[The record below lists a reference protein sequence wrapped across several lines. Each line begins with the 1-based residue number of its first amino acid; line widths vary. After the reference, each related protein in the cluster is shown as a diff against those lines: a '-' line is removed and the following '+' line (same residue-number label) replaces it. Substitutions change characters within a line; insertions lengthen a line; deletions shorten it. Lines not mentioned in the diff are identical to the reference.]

1 MWKRRARELQAACFA
16 SKDVIKACIETL
28 ASFVQRPRGS
38 LTRGRAGPPSLN
50 RSRILEIVWP
60 ARAWRLPASGHISKR
75 PYQIEACTPNHNDR
89 WLRRIGGSQCFTSA
103 VQIWRT
109 RHSMNHTKQSKQ
121 KPSKANG
128 FNLSPRSRRVL
139 HSTNYL
145 TLEMANQPVLN

>member
-60 ARAWRLPASGHISKR
+60 ARAWRLPASGHISKGR
-75 PYQIEACTPNHNDR
+75 IRSKPV
-89 WLRRIGGSQCFTSA
+89 RRITIIGGCGGLAAAS
-103 VQIWRT
+103 
-109 RHSMNHTKQSKQ
+109 
-121 KPSKANG
+121 PSRA
-128 FNLSPRSRRVL
+128 LSRFGGLAIR
-139 HSTNYL
+139 
-145 TLEMANQPVLN
+145 